1 MYYQEEGRFEMR
13 DVETIEIIVPI
24 PHESSDNSTMF
35 IPLTSNGGSV
45 RADVGRGR
53 RLSSVDRRRRR
64 SRFAVETRKVVVGAE
79 TEADDTASEVRVL
92 PGSCEAVEQ
101 PADSAT

>member
-35 IPLTSNGGSV
+35 IPFNIK
-45 RADVGRGR
+45 RW
-53 RLSSVDRRRRR
+53 
-64 SRFAVETRKVVVGAE
+64 
-79 TEADDTASEVRVL
+79 
-92 PGSCEAVEQ
+92 
-101 PADSAT
+101 